1 MHASI
6 STSAFLQIDF
16 PTSTL
21 ADKIKRDKPCQNRAV
36 TSVEIVIEF
45 HASNGL
51 LDCIQNISSLDQSFI
66 ADFRCMN
73 RASKLSWNLRN
84 DIFIDIFLR
93 LE

>member
-6 STSAFLQIDF
+6 STSAFLQIDL

-21 ADKIKRDKPCQNRAV
+21 ADKINSDEPCQNRTVAGIKV
-36 TSVEIVIEF
+36 VIKF

-51 LDCIQNISSLDQSFI
+51 LNCIQNASSLDQSFI

-73 RASKLSWNLRN
+73 RAAEFSWNLWN
-84 DIFIDIFLR
+84 DIFSDIFFND
-93 LE
+93 